1 MAGNIFLEGPVRLT
15 AGLDRQSNG
24 QPADMPVSFPHCI
37 QYTKC
42 KHYIQVFIEQ
52 FKSCRQKAISC
63 ISLFDLFN
71 YSLAAF
77 IFSVNKKI

>member
-37 QYTKC
+37 QYTKNL
-42 KHYIQVFIEQ
+42 KNIRNANTTY
-52 FKSCRQKAISC
+52 KSLLSNSKVVGKK
-63 ISLFDLFN
+63 LFHVYL
-71 YSLAAF
+71 YL
-77 IFSVNKKI
+77 IFLTTP